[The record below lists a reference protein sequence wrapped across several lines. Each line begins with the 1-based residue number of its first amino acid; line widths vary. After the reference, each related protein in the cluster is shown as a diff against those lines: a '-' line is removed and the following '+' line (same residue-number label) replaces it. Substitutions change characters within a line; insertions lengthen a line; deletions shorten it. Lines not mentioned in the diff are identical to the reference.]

1 MTKNTFISRLLSFLS
16 PRPCPIC
23 GLRIEAGPSVIC
35 ASCDMRLPRT
45 GYAATLMK
53 IRWLSYIGAEYL
65 LRRRLPLCFIMLAMM
80 RATSSTI

>member
-45 GYAATLMK
+45 GYAADPYENQMAKLYWGR
-53 IRWLSYIGAEYL
+53 IPIDVLSCW
-65 LRRRLPLCFIMLAMM
+65 R
-80 RATSSTI
+80 